1 MLTEIGA
8 TNDMFGEAMG
18 KAADTPGYQRVIK
31 IIESVDNYEL
41 FAKMMRKKNAALNEA
56 ALKLLIQQDGK
67 ETTAPTKDFQ
77 KGKFPLAVPF
87 PNPTN

>member
-8 TNDMFGEAMG
+8 SNDMFAEAMD

-31 IIESVDNYEL
+31 IIESVDSYEL

-56 ALKLLIQQDGK
+56 ALKLLLQQENK
-67 ETTAPTKDFQ
+67 ESSVPTKGFE
-77 KGKFPLAVPF
+77 KGKF
-87 PNPTN
+87 